1 MELNKPVCIL
11 HLGRKSKD
19 EIKCIDAAT
28 WEKIQNANDIRHQR
42 FSVSKYFDIKLPN
55 AYDGN
60 TGYHSQCYKN
70 FTAIRSESDDGKNIP
85 KAPSQHLLRSNV
97 DQSTPNSTS
106 GVFPRVCLF
115 CKAVSKS
122 TGKGTRETLGNCEVP
137 EKSEAIRTAA
147 VALED
152 DSMITKLAG
161 VDVIAKEVKYHH
173 SCRRTYLRRAER
185 LAEDSKRS
193 ETSKLHEDAY
203 GTLKMYI
210 TNTLVDN
217 EGAELLTSLHARYM
231 TFIGSDEST
240 YPARSLSAKI
250 FNTFPCALKQTKT
263 SNKTGIIIYNASL
276 TEESAIRKACV
287 DEHSI
292 KESALHLRSLILGQ
306 MAIQSELHD
315 PLTAAALAIGQSKPP
330 QELLDFFQYL
340 YSGTGTKTEY

>member
-28 WEKIQNANDIRHQR
+28 WEKIQNANDIRYQR

-60 TGYHSQCYKN
+60 TGYHSQCYKT

-161 VDVIAKEVKYHH
+161 VDFIAKEVKYHH

-203 GTLKMYI
+203 ETLKMYI

-217 EGAELLTSLHARYM
+217 EGAVANIPTC
-231 TFIGSDEST
+231 T
-240 YPARSLSAKI
+240 
-250 FNTFPCALKQTKT
+250 
-263 SNKTGIIIYNASL
+263 IYDL
-276 TEESAIRKACV
+276 PW
-287 DEHSI
+287 
-292 KESALHLRSLILGQ
+292 L
-306 MAIQSELHD
+306 
-315 PLTAAALAIGQSKPP
+315 
-330 QELLDFFQYL
+330 
-340 YSGTGTKTEY
+340 